1 MKNTLILNALVW
13 AAVILIASYLFKD
26 ANNNKYLFMLLI
38 SGAAISQTF
47 LTSHIKKNHS
57 CCKD

>member
-26 ANNNKYLFMLLI
+26 ANNYKYLFMLLI

-47 LTSHIKKNHS
+47 LTAHIKNNHS
-57 CCKD
+57 CCKV